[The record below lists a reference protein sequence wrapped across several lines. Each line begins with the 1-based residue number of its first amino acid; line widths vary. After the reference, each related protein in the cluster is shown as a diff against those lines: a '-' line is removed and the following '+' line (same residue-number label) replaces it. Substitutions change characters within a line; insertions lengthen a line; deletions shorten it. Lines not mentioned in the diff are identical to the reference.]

1 MAAQALKN
9 DGAADGE
16 TGYGEQSEKR
26 GEVGTEMK
34 HVGAEGR
41 EGESNSAQIEP
52 DGNADRAGFA
62 QTKPENQGE
71 KTDGGKNYDGE
82 RAAEPAAIGV
92 DDD

>member
-1 MAAQALKN
+1 MAAQALEN

-16 TGYGEQSEKR
+16 TGNSEESEKR

-41 EGESNSAQIEP
+41 ESENNSAQVEP
-52 DGNADRAGFA
+52 DGNADGAGFA

-71 KTDGGKNYDGE
+71 KADGGEYDD
-82 RAAEPAAIGV
+82 R
-92 DDD
+92 